1 MIAMMIT
8 FHTAAAAAADVATV
22 ATVAA
27 VAVADAAAAAASA
40 ACATGAA
47 HDDDENDD
55 VAVAEAAT
63 SLMLLQHIAVGLVV
77 YYDLLLPLTTGAFV
91 VAVEH
96 CCWSGSLL
104 RSVACRAAH
113 QMSGEASS

>member
-1 MIAMMIT
+1 MMIT
-8 FHTAAAAAADVATV
+8 FHNAAAAAAD
-22 ATVAA
+22 VAA
-27 VAVADAAAAAASA
+27 VAVADAAAAAA

-47 HDDDENDD
+47 RDDDENDD

-77 YYDLLLPLTTGAFV
+77 HYDLLLPLTTGAFV

-104 RSVACRAAH
+104 RSVVCRAAH